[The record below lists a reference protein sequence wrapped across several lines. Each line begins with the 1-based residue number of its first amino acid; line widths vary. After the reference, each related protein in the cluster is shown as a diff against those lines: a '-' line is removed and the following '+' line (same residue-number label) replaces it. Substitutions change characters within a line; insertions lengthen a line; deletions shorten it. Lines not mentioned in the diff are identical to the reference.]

1 MSSSR
6 RSLSS
11 PSHSL
16 RTSHGSPDQVFNLS
30 RPSGYYY
37 FCPQDPPDLSLC
49 TSPYKALLSVYIWQ
63 KDSYYSTNIVAWAP
77 SAFIHKSPYYIQYV
91 IRPVR
96 SVLLQFQPLSL
107 SPASPAELNKLLPF
121 RLCMNSTASVLITL
135 NYSLLPVL
143 PFLTTTSTTKEPFVM
158 HLLQTTQQFITEPP
172 HNSPHLS
179 FKATKT
185 DSTANVLL
193 IALLVSHSQR
203 QRATAQI
210 AE

>member
-1 MSSSR
+1 MFISDRKILIIPQTLLRGLPPHSSINHHIISN
-6 RSLSS
+6 
-11 PSHSL
+11 
-16 RTSHGSPDQVFNLS
+16 TSFAPFVLFSFSFN
-30 RPSGYYY
+30 
-37 FCPQDPPDLSLC
+37 
-49 TSPYKALLSVYIWQ
+49 
-63 KDSYYSTNIVAWAP
+63 
-77 SAFIHKSPYYIQYV
+77 
-91 IRPVR
+91 
-96 SVLLQFQPLSL
+96 LSL

-121 RLCMNSTASVLITL
+121 RLCMDSTASVLITL

-158 HLLQTTQQFITEPP
+158 HLLQTPQQFITEPP

-193 IALLVSHSQR
+193 IPLLVSHSQR